1 MTLAI
6 MSIAVTAIIC
16 AIIRASASDA
26 DLLVASFMPFSLDLG
41 MSHRCLG
48 RLRRLKCFY
57 SEHPST
63 SIRFDDS
70 PVSEYR
76 QVLKS
81 FSNTEGIWLRD
92 SRLVR
97 GP

>member
-41 MSHRCLG
+41 MTH
-48 RLRRLKCFY
+48 RLRANARDGQIC
-57 SEHPST
+57 T
-63 SIRFDDS
+63 R
-70 PVSEYR
+70 
-76 QVLKS
+76 
-81 FSNTEGIWLRD
+81 NT
-92 SRLVR
+92 
-97 GP
+97 P

>member
-41 MSHRCLG
+41 HESSLPAKASMAQMFLLG
-48 RLRRLKCFY
+48 TPLDEY
-57 SEHPST
+57 S
-63 SIRFDDS
+63 
-70 PVSEYR
+70 
-76 QVLKS
+76 L
-81 FSNTEGIWLRD
+81 
-92 SRLVR
+92 
-97 GP
+97 

>member
-6 MSIAVTAIIC
+6 TSIAVTAIIC

-41 MSHRCLG
+41 MSHRCPG
-48 RLRRLKCFY
+48 RLRLLKCFY

-63 SIRFDDS
+63 IFALMTPQSPNIDS
-70 PVSEYR
+70 AKIV
-76 QVLKS
+76 
-81 FSNTEGIWLRD
+81 
-92 SRLVR
+92 
-97 GP
+97 